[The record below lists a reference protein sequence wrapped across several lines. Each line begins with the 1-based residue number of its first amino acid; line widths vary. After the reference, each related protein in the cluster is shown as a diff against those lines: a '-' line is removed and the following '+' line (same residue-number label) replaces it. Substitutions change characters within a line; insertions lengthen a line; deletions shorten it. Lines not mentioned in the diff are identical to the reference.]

1 MIRFLI
7 IWKLRFRAW
16 VLMEQIIHAEELM
29 DEHKRQYEVCCI
41 EYRKVCS
48 RLATLQ
54 SPEVIV
60 RNALRERT

>member
-29 DEHKRQYEVCCI
+29 DAHKRQYEVCLM
-41 EYRKVCS
+41 EYRKVWS

-54 SPEVIV
+54 SPEVVV
-60 RNALRERT
+60 RNALRAK